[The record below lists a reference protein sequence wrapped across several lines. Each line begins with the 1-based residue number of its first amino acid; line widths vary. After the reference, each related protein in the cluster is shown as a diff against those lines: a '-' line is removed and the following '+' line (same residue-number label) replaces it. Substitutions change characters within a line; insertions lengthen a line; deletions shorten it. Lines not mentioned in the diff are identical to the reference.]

1 MHTKGREERDEIIK
15 RHVYHCSYII
25 AHIIPATPVSGIGM
39 TKQQSSVKPSRRH
52 LICLPHLFQ
61 GAVIRNSKYT
71 VEKKVHFVADLVELE
86 RHVPP
91 HAVALDSKPR
101 NHAEIFK
108 PVVSFLRIAP
118 KSKSAPGHALHM
130 TKQQSSELLT
140 VDLPNLPPD
149 SQSKY
154 RHSQSRRTSTR

>member
-1 MHTKGREERDEIIK
+1 
-15 RHVYHCSYII
+15 
-25 AHIIPATPVSGIGM
+25 M
-39 TKQQSSVKPSRRH
+39 TKHQSSFKPSRRH
-52 LICLPHLFQ
+52 LICLPYRFK

-140 VDLPNLPPD
+140 VDLPNLPPE

-154 RHSQSRRTSTR
+154 RHPQSRRTSTR